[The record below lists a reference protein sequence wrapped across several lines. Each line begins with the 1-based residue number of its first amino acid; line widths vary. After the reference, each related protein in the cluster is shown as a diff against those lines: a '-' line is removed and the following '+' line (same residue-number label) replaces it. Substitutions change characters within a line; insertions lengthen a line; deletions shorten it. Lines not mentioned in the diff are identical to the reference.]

1 MVENKEELIM
11 AKMSLTSRVFECTL
25 RRIFPHKET
34 DKLKKLRRKI
44 YYPILNV
51 WGNYCY
57 CVDIDENGEEIEGAK
72 QTITGFVFWMV
83 SRHVGGIP
91 KHIYIQSGLA
101 PLICKRY
108 GHKLE
113 DLSSAG
119 PESGNADH
127 GCRRC
132 GEYWHVPLY

>member
-1 MVENKEELIM
+1 M
-11 AKMSLTSRVFECTL
+11 AKMSLASRVFEWTL
-25 RRIFPHKET
+25 HRIFPK
-34 DKLKKLRRKI
+34 DDSAWLKGFRRRI

-72 QTITGFVFWMV
+72 QTITGFVFWNV
-83 SRHVGGIP
+83 SGTIGGIF
-91 KHIYIQSGLA
+91 KHIYIASGLA

-119 PESGNADH
+119 PESGNMDH
-127 GCRRC
+127 GCKRC
-132 GEYWHVPLY
+132 GEFWKRSLY